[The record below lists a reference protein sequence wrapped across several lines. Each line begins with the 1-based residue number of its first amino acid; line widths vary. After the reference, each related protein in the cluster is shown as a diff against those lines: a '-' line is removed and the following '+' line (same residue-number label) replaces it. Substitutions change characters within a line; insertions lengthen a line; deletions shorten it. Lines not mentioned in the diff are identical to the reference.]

1 VNDVQDDDVFPHL
14 HTGPF
19 DLDSVDSLSDIGSI
33 SPRRRNCTNGSPSGT
48 KIGVKFRR
56 IMVKNK
62 NPHFHNVVGRKCLSP
77 ISLVRL
83 LCCVGR
89 EEECVLSSSITGL
102 LIV

>member
-33 SPRRRNCTNGSPSGT
+33 SPRHRNCTNGSPSKT

-56 IMVKNK
+56 IMAKNK
-62 NPHFHNVVGRKCLSP
+62 NPHFHDTFGRKCLKFG
-77 ISLVRL
+77 
-83 LCCVGR
+83 CCVALGGKKS
-89 EEECVLSSSITGL
+89 VF
-102 LIV
+102 